1 MELIIWHLAS
11 HGAHLSFPHHSPGFS
26 TRTKSPRSR
35 GEAKQAPVSEIH
47 FPHSDILFP
56 GISKNLS
63 IFCLVLD
70 PNHPDLN
77 KEMVL
82 PTRIL
87 K

>member
-1 MELIIWHLAS
+1 M
-11 HGAHLSFPHHSPGFS
+11 SPCDICYQFY
-26 TRTKSPRSR
+26 KN
-35 GEAKQAPVSEIH
+35 APPASEIH

-87 K
+87 T